1 MQTGFGSFVT
11 VYLVKNQWP
20 PEAIGFALTI
30 ATLSSLVSQIPAGA
44 AVLPGI
50 AGVGLAALLLCL
62 TAARPVVYL
71 ALSVQDLAS
80 SLIGLGLQRSA
91 GRRRLR
97 REQEGPDLGV
107 GVQCP
112 GGHHQHPDAGGL
124 VGGASQSLHSP
135 SPLVY

>member
-91 GRRRLR
+91 GRWSDRRR
-97 REQEGPDLGV
+97 
-107 GVQCP
+107 
-112 GGHHQHPDAGGL
+112 
-124 VGGASQSLHSP
+124 
-135 SPLVY
+135 